1 MQVKQRATKNASRA
15 ADDVVRAC
23 VLLLLLQITQRIV
36 ARADKGLAPASY
48 PPAADDPQ
56 LAQTSGYSHYVR
68 RQSMNL

>member
-1 MQVKQRATKNASRA
+1 MMWC
-15 ADDVVRAC
+15 VRAC
-23 VLLLLLQITQRIV
+23 VLLLQITQRIL

>member
-1 MQVKQRATKNASRA
+1 MMWC
-15 ADDVVRAC
+15 VRAC